1 MRQDELLIV
10 DEALIEAQYL
20 ISNEIQS
27 VIDEDVCDEYQG
39 VLDMIDCALHIV
51 KEHKINQ

>member
-39 VLDMIDCALHIV
+39 VLDKIDCALHIV